1 MDAREIMIGNIVC
14 RNNFFYK
21 VDWYDEDDY
30 EWFEPMEIRT
40 DFLLHNGFKEET
52 NGIGGN
58 EYNINLGKYHIKVQ
72 QFSNT
77 PDRKWSVHIDND
89 VYMTVGGG
97 DVQYVHQLQNLVKV
111 LTGED
116 LFIKVNAK

>member
-1 MDAREIMIGNIVC
+1 
-14 RNNFFYK
+14 
-21 VDWYDEDDY
+21 
-30 EWFEPMEIRT
+30 ME
-40 DFLLHNGFKEET
+40 NP
-52 NGIGGN
+52 
-58 EYNINLGKYHIKVQ
+58 IK
-72 QFSNT
+72 
-77 PDRKWSVHIDND
+77 DND